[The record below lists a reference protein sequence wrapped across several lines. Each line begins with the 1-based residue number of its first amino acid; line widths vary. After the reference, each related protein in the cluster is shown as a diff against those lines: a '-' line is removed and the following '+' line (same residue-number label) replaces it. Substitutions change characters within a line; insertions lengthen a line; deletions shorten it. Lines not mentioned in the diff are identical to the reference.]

1 MKKIQ
6 KLKLSHLS
14 KEEMER
20 RELNALKGG
29 ICGCGSYCGCQ
40 YAGEPCGSGDDYY
53 GGSSTDDNADANA
66 YEAAANVHA

>member
-14 KEEMER
+14 KEEMEK
-20 RELNALKGG
+20 RELNHLKGG
-29 ICGCGSYCGCQ
+29 CGCGCQ

-53 GGSSTDDNADANA
+53 GGSSWTDNACANA
-66 YEAAANVHA
+66 DGGLHS